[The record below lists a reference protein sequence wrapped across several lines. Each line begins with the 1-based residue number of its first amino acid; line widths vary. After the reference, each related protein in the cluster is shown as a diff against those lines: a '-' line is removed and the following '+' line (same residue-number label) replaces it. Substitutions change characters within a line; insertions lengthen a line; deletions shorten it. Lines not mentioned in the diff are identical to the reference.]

1 MKIKFLGSGGAF
13 VPDSEN
19 YHSNILIFSKKETLL
34 FDAGFDIKNS
44 LHYFGISPD
53 FIDNL
58 YIMKMKRVKSGFL
71 FFQINYHM

>member
-44 LHYFGISPD
+44 LHYFGILL
-53 FIDNL
+53 IL
-58 YIMKMKRVKSGFL
+58 
-71 FFQINYHM
+71 